1 MYPKSLEPLSLP
13 KDLDP
18 CMFPL
23 VARTMSVARQQ
34 NKIILHPVYYYCFP
48 MYPKSLEPLSLPKA
62 LDPCMFPSVAR
73 MMSVAPATK
82 QSHSSSSILAKLA
95 KVTLWSSPYY
105 LLITPICKNL

>member
-18 CMFPL
+18 FMFPS
-23 VARTMSVARQQ
+23 VARTMSVARQR

-48 MYPKSLEPLSLPKA
+48 MYPKSLEPISLPKD

-73 MMSVAPATK
+73 TIILHPVQRFL
-82 QSHSSSSILAKLA
+82 QSLDILFLVGVGYHKFL
-95 KVTLWSSPYY
+95 
-105 LLITPICKNL
+105 